1 MSVAFFYLSLLYF
14 LKSSQNRHFFLTLY
28 LYLNFLFYYPKQ
40 KKIICKQLPQ
50 RRKNMPE
57 RKKNV
62 PMQKPPLLK
71 KPEKQ
76 QTQLQPQQPLQEN
89 LPKYNVN
96 KPSTPKPLPL
106 PVPKPVSSLPVKRPC
121 KQKQPP
127 PRPVLRPK

>member
-28 LYLNFLFYYPKQ
+28 LYLKN
-40 KKIICKQLPQ
+40 CKQLPQ

-106 PVPKPVSSLPVKRPC
+106 PVPKPVSSLPVKRHC

-127 PRPVLRPK
+127 PRPVQRLK